1 MRIMDE
7 HMNTSIMVYL
17 NTYFTKVTHLDHITK
32 LTIPK
37 LHEFLH
43 LKNVKRY
50 KYLLPTYSP
59 TCAQYYYPNQNQTP
73 VGCQHL
79 NFKVQSAGQ
88 RIDVHS

>member
-1 MRIMDE
+1 MDE